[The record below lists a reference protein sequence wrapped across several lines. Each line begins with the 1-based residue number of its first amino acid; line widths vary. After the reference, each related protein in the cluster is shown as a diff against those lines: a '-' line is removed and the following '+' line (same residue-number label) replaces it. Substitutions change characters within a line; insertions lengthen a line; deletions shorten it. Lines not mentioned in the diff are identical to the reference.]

1 MKSKNEFKGINV
13 TSRACY
19 YFDNKINGS
28 KINFNNILLN
38 EKLYEIISV
47 YNISYKTRAS
57 PEPLR
62 IWLDKIDRFILALDG
77 KMKHLILFDYRLFNK
92 ICDKIRYQNQNIKLK
107 NGIDSYNSLPIKIIL
122 TFHNVIIIIKPAVN
136 KNKNEYYYNTFL
148 EKCLYKD
155 E

>member
-1 MKSKNEFKGINV
+1 MKSKNEFKGINI

-38 EKLYEIISV
+38 KKLYEIISV
-47 YNISYKTRAS
+47 CNVSYKTRTS
-57 PEPLR
+57 PKPLR
-62 IWLDKIDRFILALDG
+62 IWLDKIDRFIFTLDG

-92 ICDKIRYQNQNIKLK
+92 ICDKIKYQNQNIKLK

>member
-1 MKSKNEFKGINV
+1 MKSKNEFKGSNI

-38 EKLYEIISV
+38 EKLYEVISV

-62 IWLDKIDRFILALDG
+62 IWLDKIDRFILTLDG

-122 TFHNVIIIIKPAVN
+122 TFHNVIITIKPAVN

>member
-1 MKSKNEFKGINV
+1 MKSKNEFKGINI
-13 TSRACY
+13 TSHACY

-38 EKLYEIISV
+38 KKLYEIISV
-47 YNISYKTRAS
+47 YNVSYKTRTS
-57 PEPLR
+57 PKPLR
-62 IWLDKIDRFILALDG
+62 IWLDKIDRFIFTLDG

-92 ICDKIRYQNQNIKLK
+92 ICNKIKYQNQNIKLK

-122 TFHNVIIIIKPAVN
+122 TFHNIIIIIKPAVN
-136 KNKNEYYYNTFL
+136 KNKNECYYNIFL

>member
-1 MKSKNEFKGINV
+1 MKSKNELKGIDIA
-13 TSRACY
+13 SRACY

-47 YNISYKTRAS
+47 YNISYKTWAS

-92 ICDKIRYQNQNIKLK
+92 ICNKIKYQNQNIKLK

-122 TFHNVIIIIKPAVN
+122 TFHNIIIIIKPAVN
-136 KNKNEYYYNTFL
+136 KNKNECYYNIFL

>member
-1 MKSKNEFKGINV
+1 MKSKNEFKGINI

-92 ICDKIRYQNQNIKLK
+92 ICDKIKYQNQNIKLK

-136 KNKNEYYYNTFL
+136 KNKNEYHCNTFL